1 MIYLFTN
8 IILGVLLII
17 FESRPDCLPQIAA
30 LALRSGNGL
39 LLKGGKE
46 AERTNQL
53 LHSIIVDA
61 VDATTAG
68 KVTEMISPISF
79 RNLVWF
85 FNFILYAVKQRDD
98 FPCHFERWSLKFV
111 EIRLFGRIFIEW
123 FTQSKL
129 SLDKYVDLVIPR
141 GSNELVAFIKS
152 NTSIPVMGHA
162 DGVCHIYGIEAML
175 FVQ

>member
-79 RNLVWF
+79 RNLV
-85 FNFILYAVKQRDD
+85 
-98 FPCHFERWSLKFV
+98 
-111 EIRLFGRIFIEW
+111 
-123 FTQSKL
+123 
-129 SLDKYVDLVIPR
+129 
-141 GSNELVAFIKS
+141 
-152 NTSIPVMGHA
+152 
-162 DGVCHIYGIEAML
+162 
-175 FVQ
+175 

>member
-1 MIYLFTN
+1 MEKIRCPIGWVDSLVMIYLFTN

-79 RNLVWF
+79 RNLV
-85 FNFILYAVKQRDD
+85 
-98 FPCHFERWSLKFV
+98 
-111 EIRLFGRIFIEW
+111 
-123 FTQSKL
+123 
-129 SLDKYVDLVIPR
+129 
-141 GSNELVAFIKS
+141 
-152 NTSIPVMGHA
+152 
-162 DGVCHIYGIEAML
+162 
-175 FVQ
+175 